1 MFFRLLT
8 VSSCFISICNPLIST
23 TTTSLERGQ
32 NSERMQETN
41 YKTSYIS
48 ECAGHF
54 KVDFLERVKR
64 ALNLVWISFDIDL
77 RFYLNC
83 LFMAS

>member
-23 TTTSLERGQ
+23 TTSQERGQ
-32 NSERMQETN
+32 NFERMQETN
-41 YKTSYIS
+41 YKTSYTS

-54 KVDFLERVKR
+54 KVDFLERVKE